1 MKDSSVFLAPDPEQV
16 AARGAIDGMQMW
28 QAGRILLLPR
38 FAPQGW
44 RCPMKSSCHGSS
56 KSCLATVHGT
66 ESQSGSALAHSIC
79 LSDQILATKA
89 DSIQVYY
96 HSYLCR
102 AAQLYLQVWRRRSSP
117 ESFLRLLKD

>member
-1 MKDSSVFLAPDPEQV
+1 
-16 AARGAIDGMQMW
+16 
-28 QAGRILLLPR
+28 
-38 FAPQGW
+38 
-44 RCPMKSSCHGSS
+44 MKSSCHGSS

-117 ESFLRLLKD
+117 ESFSRLLKD